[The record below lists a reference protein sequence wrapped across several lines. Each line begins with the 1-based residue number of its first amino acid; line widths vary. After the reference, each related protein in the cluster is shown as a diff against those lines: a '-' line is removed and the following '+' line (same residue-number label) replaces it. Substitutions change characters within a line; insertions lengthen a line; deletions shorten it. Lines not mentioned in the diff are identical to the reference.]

1 MKVIASNRK
10 ARHDYTILDT
20 YEAGIV
26 LMGTEIK
33 SVRATKVNISDSYV
47 LFRDEEAYIMNM
59 HIGKYK
65 EGNIFNHD
73 ETRSRKLLL
82 RKKEIIKM
90 SNKMVR
96 DGLTCVPLKVYIENG
111 LCKLEIALAKGKKQ
125 HDKRQALKEKDSMIR
140 VKKNIKNLY

>member
-82 RKKEIIKM
+82 RKKEIIKIN
-90 SNKMVR
+90 NKM
-96 DGLTCVPLKVYIENG
+96 
-111 LCKLEIALAKGKKQ
+111 
-125 HDKRQALKEKDSMIR
+125 
-140 VKKNIKNLY
+140 

>member
-73 ETRSRKLLL
+73 ETSNNFDTGFVGSVVNTILAITSPITNIPIFLF
-82 RKKEIIKM
+82 IIT
-90 SNKMVR
+90 SSFYDV
-96 DGLTCVPLKVYIENG
+96 E
-111 LCKLEIALAKGKKQ
+111 
-125 HDKRQALKEKDSMIR
+125 
-140 VKKNIKNLY
+140 